1 MTNESIEATP
11 RSVRDT
17 LWKAYKETTD
27 FDTKL
32 FNALF
37 AALTM
42 LEKMEARLAALESR
56 ESNLHVR
63 LAALEAVQSAPAPKV
78 LYEGKPVLFP
88 AKDNIQLAIEAIE
101 DIRRQYLE
109 VLRLDTCRT
118 IQPGTNI
125 INRLADAQRYLEEL
139 EKSVS
144 LRRIRRGG

>member
-1 MTNESIEATP
+1 MTNTPIEATP
-11 RSVRDT
+11 RTVRDT

-27 FDTKL
+27 FEGSL
-32 FNALF
+32 YSALF

-42 LEKMEARLAALESR
+42 LEKMEARI
-56 ESNLHVR
+56 
-63 LAALEAVQSAPAPKV
+63 AALEAARSAPASKV
-78 LYEGKPVLFP
+78 LYEGEPVLFL

-125 INRLADAQRYLEEL
+125 INRLADAQKYLEEL
-139 EKSVS
+139 AEENKEQP
-144 LRRIRRGG
+144 

>member
-1 MTNESIEATP
+1 MTDMPNATTP

-17 LWKAYKETTD
+17 LWEAYKETAD

-42 LEKMEARLAALESR
+42 LEKMEARLTT
-56 ESNLHVR
+56 
-63 LAALEAVQSAPAPKV
+63 LEAARSAPAPKV
-78 LYEGKPVLFP
+78 LYEGKPVLFL

-109 VLRLDTCRT
+109 VLRRDRCRT

-125 INRLADAQRYLEEL
+125 INRLADAQQYLEKLVE
-139 EKSVS
+139 ENKEQP
-144 LRRIRRGG
+144 